1 MLPIIGPRLVEAME
15 GLNPFVIPVA
25 VAFLVVIIVQYLS
38 STPKRH
44 LYGVLLDSGTPGPT
58 YRHAPISLPCRSP
71 FPHSRLLVSRS
82 FHSLLPRP
90 PSSTPKR
97 HLYGVLLDAGTP
109 GLTYRHA
116 HFPTLLF
123 LAVPSLPLSLPSLFP
138 GLSIPPCPATPS
150 STPKRH
156 LYGVLLDAGTPGL
169 TYRHAHFPTLL
180 EIPFDGATTVASLF
194 VIASR
199 RHHHRPLLGTRKFL
213 SRETVT
219 NEEGK
224 EIEKLEFG
232 EYEWESYSRALDRA
246 EAFGGGLRNVGHGR
260 GEAVAIV
267 AETRADFYLALQGAF
282 QQSLVVVMVYA
293 SLGQEALVHALNET
307 EVTTVIC
314 DHKQLEKLE
323 EASSKGE
330 LKTVQRVIMMPEP
343 RPLSEAGKGPT
354 EAEAKVATGQLAPG
368 VKLLAFA
375 DVEKS
380 GVESPVTPELPQPS
394 DLAVIMYTSGS
405 TGLPKVSDA
414 CSEWASCYHT
424 ATWWQSS
431 QPSWLKC
438 LHPPIFFSSPVL
450 SLLSPFLP
458 PVMLS
463 HGNLVAVFAAIMAQV
478 PDANFNDVYIAYL
491 PLSHVLELAAELGA
505 VSVGGS
511 IGYGSPLTLVYMSS
525 NVKPGIK
532 GDSPETLLFPCVSP
546 APNLCI
552 HPTFCPVFVPAQL
565 GAVSVGG
572 SIGYGSPL
580 TLVEMAPKVKLG
592 TKGDAP
598 QLRPTLMV
606 AVPAILDR
614 IRDAVRRKI
623 AAAPPVRR
631 TLFNLAY
638 SRRLAAIEGSWFGAW
653 GVERLF
659 WDLLVFRK
667 VRYEGSWFSMWG
679 VERLFWG
686 LLVFRKGGCFG
697 AWGIERMFWDL
708 LVFRKVSAVVGE
720 SPLAWGVERLFW
732 DLLVFRK
739 VRAAVGGHLRFMLS
753 GGAPLSPDSQRFMN
767 ICFNQG
773 YELTE
778 TAAGGTSSEWD
789 DSSGY
794 GLTET
799 AAGGTFSEWDD
810 SSVGRVGPPIPC
822 NLIRLIDW
830 EEGGYRTT
838 DHPHPRG
845 EILIGGPNEDPQGMR
860 WFRTG
865 DIGAVLIAGA

>member
-1 MLPIIGPRLVEAME
+1 VAMASVEIARILPIIGPRLVEAME

-25 VAFLVVIIVQYLS
+25 VAFLVVIIVQYL
-38 STPKRH
+38 
-44 LYGVLLDSGTPGPT
+44 
-58 YRHAPISLPCRSP
+58 
-71 FPHSRLLVSRS
+71 
-82 FHSLLPRP
+82 
-90 PSSTPKR
+90 
-97 HLYGVLLDAGTP
+97 
-109 GLTYRHA
+109 
-116 HFPTLLF
+116 
-123 LAVPSLPLSLPSLFP
+123 
-138 GLSIPPCPATPS
+138 S

-282 QQSLVVVMVYA
+282 QQSLVVVTVYA

-405 TGLPKVSDA
+405 TGLPKG
-414 CSEWASCYHT
+414 
-424 ATWWQSS
+424 
-431 QPSWLKC
+431 
-438 LHPPIFFSSPVL
+438 
-450 SLLSPFLP
+450 
-458 PVMLS
+458 VMLS

-511 IGYGSPLTLVYMSS
+511 IGYGSPLTLV
-525 NVKPGIK
+525 
-532 GDSPETLLFPCVSP
+532 D
-546 APNLCI
+546 
-552 HPTFCPVFVPAQL
+552 
-565 GAVSVGG
+565 
-572 SIGYGSPL
+572 
-580 TLVEMAPKVKLG
+580 MAPKVKLG

-667 VRYEGSWFSMWG
+667 VR
-679 VERLFWG
+679 
-686 LLVFRKGGCFG
+686 
-697 AWGIERMFWDL
+697 
-708 LVFRKVSAVVGE
+708 
-720 SPLAWGVERLFW
+720 
-732 DLLVFRK
+732 
-739 VRAAVGGHLRFMLS
+739 AAVGGHLRFMLS

-767 ICFNQG
+767 ICFNIPISQ
-773 YELTE
+773 
-778 TAAGGTSSEWD
+778 
-789 DSSGY
+789 GY

-845 EILIGGPNEDPQGMR
+845 EILIGGPNVSLGYWKDKEKTEEVFSEDAQGMR

-865 DIGAVLIAGA
+865 DIGAVHPDGCIQIMDRKKDIVKLQHGEYVSLGKVEAVLQVSPFVDNLLVFADSTKSCAVALVVPVPAAVTDFAKRKGIEEEDYAKLCAREDVVGEVLRCLHKVSKDASLNKFEVPARIKLLPDPWLPETGLVTPALKIKRNVIHKTFAKELKELYQ

>member
-1 MLPIIGPRLVEAME
+1 ME
-15 GLNPFVIPVA
+15 GLNPFVIPVG
-25 VAFLVVIIVQYLS
+25 VAFLVVIIVQYL
-38 STPKRH
+38 
-44 LYGVLLDSGTPGPT
+44 
-58 YRHAPISLPCRSP
+58 
-71 FPHSRLLVSRS
+71 
-82 FHSLLPRP
+82 
-90 PSSTPKR
+90 
-97 HLYGVLLDAGTP
+97 
-109 GLTYRHA
+109 
-116 HFPTLLF
+116 
-123 LAVPSLPLSLPSLFP
+123 
-138 GLSIPPCPATPS
+138 S

-232 EYEWESYSRALDRA
+232 EYEWESYSKALDRA

-282 QQSLVVVMVYA
+282 QQSLVVVTVYASLGQEALVHALNEVGRGEGKAVAIVAATRADFYLALQGAFQQSLVVVTVYA

-330 LKTVQRVIMMPEP
+330 LKTVKRVIMMPEP

-368 VKLLAFA
+368 VALLAFA

-405 TGLPKVSDA
+405 TGLPKG
-414 CSEWASCYHT
+414 
-424 ATWWQSS
+424 
-431 QPSWLKC
+431 
-438 LHPPIFFSSPVL
+438 
-450 SLLSPFLP
+450 
-458 PVMLS
+458 VMLS

-511 IGYGSPLTLVYMSS
+511 IGYGSPLTLV
-525 NVKPGIK
+525 
-532 GDSPETLLFPCVSP
+532 D
-546 APNLCI
+546 
-552 HPTFCPVFVPAQL
+552 
-565 GAVSVGG
+565 
-572 SIGYGSPL
+572 
-580 TLVEMAPKVKLG
+580 MAPKVKLG

-623 AAAPPVRR
+623 ATAPPVRR

-638 SRRLAAIEGSWFGAW
+638 SRRLAAIEGSWFG
-653 GVERLF
+653 
-659 WDLLVFRK
+659 
-667 VRYEGSWFSMWG
+667 
-679 VERLFWG
+679 
-686 LLVFRKGGCFG
+686 
-697 AWGIERMFWDL
+697 
-708 LVFRKVSAVVGE
+708 
-720 SPLAWGVERLFW
+720 AWGVERLFW

-767 ICFNQG
+767 ICFNIPISQ
-773 YELTE
+773 
-778 TAAGGTSSEWD
+778 
-789 DSSGY
+789 GY

-838 DHPHPRG
+838 DHPHPQG
-845 EILIGGPNEDPQGMR
+845 EILIGGPNVSLGYWKDKEKTAEVFSEDAQGMR

-865 DIGAVLIAGA
+865 DIGAVHADGCIQIIDRKKDIVKLQHGEYVSLGKVEAVLQVSPFVDNLLVFADSTKSFAVALVVPVPAAVTDFAKSRGIEEEDYAKLCGREDVVGEVLRCLQKVSKDAGLNKFEVPARIKLLPDPWLPESGLVTPALKIKRNVIHKTFAKELKELYE

>member
-1 MLPIIGPRLVEAME
+1 VAMASVEIARMLPIIGPRLVEAME

-25 VAFLVVIIVQYLS
+25 VAFLVVIIVQYL
-38 STPKRH
+38 
-44 LYGVLLDSGTPGPT
+44 
-58 YRHAPISLPCRSP
+58 
-71 FPHSRLLVSRS
+71 
-82 FHSLLPRP
+82 
-90 PSSTPKR
+90 
-97 HLYGVLLDAGTP
+97 
-109 GLTYRHA
+109 
-116 HFPTLLF
+116 
-123 LAVPSLPLSLPSLFP
+123 
-138 GLSIPPCPATPS
+138 S

-282 QQSLVVVMVYA
+282 QQSLVVVTVYA

-405 TGLPKVSDA
+405 TGLPKG
-414 CSEWASCYHT
+414 
-424 ATWWQSS
+424 
-431 QPSWLKC
+431 
-438 LHPPIFFSSPVL
+438 
-450 SLLSPFLP
+450 
-458 PVMLS
+458 VMLS

-511 IGYGSPLTLVYMSS
+511 IGYGSPLTLV
-525 NVKPGIK
+525 
-532 GDSPETLLFPCVSP
+532 D
-546 APNLCI
+546 
-552 HPTFCPVFVPAQL
+552 
-565 GAVSVGG
+565 
-572 SIGYGSPL
+572 
-580 TLVEMAPKVKLG
+580 MAPKVKLG

-667 VRYEGSWFSMWG
+667 VR
-679 VERLFWG
+679 
-686 LLVFRKGGCFG
+686 
-697 AWGIERMFWDL
+697 
-708 LVFRKVSAVVGE
+708 
-720 SPLAWGVERLFW
+720 
-732 DLLVFRK
+732 
-739 VRAAVGGHLRFMLS
+739 AAVGGHLRFMLS

-767 ICFNQG
+767 ICFNIPISQ
-773 YELTE
+773 
-778 TAAGGTSSEWD
+778 
-789 DSSGY
+789 GY

-845 EILIGGPNEDPQGMR
+845 EILIGGPNVSLGYWKDKEKTEEVFSEDAQGMR

-865 DIGAVLIAGA
+865 DIGAVHPDGCIQIMDRKKDIVKLQHGEYVSLGKVEAVLQVSPFVDNLLVFADSTKSCAVALVVPVPAAVTDFAKRKGIEEEDYAKLCAREDVVGEVLRCLHKVSKDASLNKFEVPARIKLLPDPWLPETGLVTPALKIKRNVIHKTFAKELKELYQ

>member
-1 MLPIIGPRLVEAME
+1 MASVEIARMLPIIGPRLAEAME
-15 GLNPFVIPVA
+15 GLNPLVVPVA

-38 STPKRH
+38 SRPK
-44 LYGVLLDSGTPGPT
+44 
-58 YRHAPISLPCRSP
+58 
-71 FPHSRLLVSRS
+71 
-82 FHSLLPRP
+82 
-90 PSSTPKR
+90 K
-97 HLYGVLLDAGTP
+97 
-109 GLTYRHA
+109 
-116 HFPTLLF
+116 
-123 LAVPSLPLSLPSLFP
+123 
-138 GLSIPPCPATPS
+138 
-150 STPKRH
+150 H

-199 RHHHRPLLGTRKFL
+199 RHHHRPLLGTRKFI
-213 SRETVT
+213 SRETVI

-246 EAFGGGLRNVGHGR
+246 EAFGGGLRNVGHGK

-282 QQSLVVVMVYA
+282 QQSLVVVTVYA

-307 EVTTVIC
+307 EVTTVVC

-323 EASSKGE
+323 EASLKGE
-330 LKTVQRVIMMPEP
+330 LKTVKRVIMMPEP

-368 VKLLAFA
+368 VTLLSFA

-405 TGLPKVSDA
+405 TGLPKG
-414 CSEWASCYHT
+414 
-424 ATWWQSS
+424 
-431 QPSWLKC
+431 
-438 LHPPIFFSSPVL
+438 
-450 SLLSPFLP
+450 
-458 PVMLS
+458 VMLS

-511 IGYGSPLTLVYMSS
+511 IGYGSPLTLV
-525 NVKPGIK
+525 
-532 GDSPETLLFPCVSP
+532 D
-546 APNLCI
+546 
-552 HPTFCPVFVPAQL
+552 
-565 GAVSVGG
+565 
-572 SIGYGSPL
+572 
-580 TLVEMAPKVKLG
+580 MAPKVKAG

-623 AAAPPVRR
+623 AAAPLVRR

-638 SRRLAAIEGSWFGAW
+638 SRRLAAIEGSWFG
-653 GVERLF
+653 
-659 WDLLVFRK
+659 
-667 VRYEGSWFSMWG
+667 
-679 VERLFWG
+679 
-686 LLVFRKGGCFG
+686 
-697 AWGIERMFWDL
+697 
-708 LVFRKVSAVVGE
+708 
-720 SPLAWGVERLFW
+720 AWGVERLFW

-767 ICFNQG
+767 ICFNIPISQ
-773 YELTE
+773 
-778 TAAGGTSSEWD
+778 
-789 DSSGY
+789 GY

-845 EILIGGPNEDPQGMR
+845 EILIGGPNVSLGYWKDKEKTAEVFSEDQHGMR

-865 DIGAVLIAGA
+865 DIGLVHPDGCIQIIDRKKDIVKLQHGEYVSLGKVEAVLQVSPFVDNLLVFADSTKAFAVALVVPVPAAVADFAKSRGIEEEDYAKLCGREDVVAEVLRCLQKVSKDAGLNKFEVPARIKLLPDPWLPETGLVTPALKIKRNVIHKTFAKELKELYE

>member
-1 MLPIIGPRLVEAME
+1 ME
-15 GLNPFVIPVA
+15 GLNPFVIPVG
-25 VAFLVVIIVQYLS
+25 VAFLVVIIVQYL
-38 STPKRH
+38 
-44 LYGVLLDSGTPGPT
+44 
-58 YRHAPISLPCRSP
+58 
-71 FPHSRLLVSRS
+71 
-82 FHSLLPRP
+82 
-90 PSSTPKR
+90 
-97 HLYGVLLDAGTP
+97 
-109 GLTYRHA
+109 
-116 HFPTLLF
+116 
-123 LAVPSLPLSLPSLFP
+123 
-138 GLSIPPCPATPS
+138 S

-232 EYEWESYSRALDRA
+232 EYEWESYSKALDRA

-282 QQSLVVVMVYA
+282 QQSLVVVTVYA

-368 VKLLAFA
+368 VALLAFA

-405 TGLPKVSDA
+405 TGLPKG
-414 CSEWASCYHT
+414 
-424 ATWWQSS
+424 
-431 QPSWLKC
+431 
-438 LHPPIFFSSPVL
+438 
-450 SLLSPFLP
+450 
-458 PVMLS
+458 VMLS

-511 IGYGSPLTLVYMSS
+511 IGYGSPLTLV
-525 NVKPGIK
+525 
-532 GDSPETLLFPCVSP
+532 D
-546 APNLCI
+546 
-552 HPTFCPVFVPAQL
+552 
-565 GAVSVGG
+565 
-572 SIGYGSPL
+572 
-580 TLVEMAPKVKLG
+580 MAPKVKLG

-667 VRYEGSWFSMWG
+667 VR
-679 VERLFWG
+679 
-686 LLVFRKGGCFG
+686 
-697 AWGIERMFWDL
+697 
-708 LVFRKVSAVVGE
+708 
-720 SPLAWGVERLFW
+720 
-732 DLLVFRK
+732 
-739 VRAAVGGHLRFMLS
+739 AAVGGHLRFMLS

-767 ICFNQG
+767 ICFNIPISQ
-773 YELTE
+773 
-778 TAAGGTSSEWD
+778 
-789 DSSGY
+789 GY

-845 EILIGGPNEDPQGMR
+845 EILIGGPNVSLGYWKDKEKTAEVFSEDAQGMR

-865 DIGAVLIAGA
+865 DIGAVHPDGCIQIIDRKKDIVKLQHGEYVSLGKVEAVLQVSPFVDNLLVFADSTKSFAVALVVPVPAAVTDFAKSRGIEEEDYAKLCARADVVGEVLRCLQKVRCLSGTRYFFYSQSVWERGRGGGSAEMPAEGEFSLSGTRYSFYWSASAASESVCAASKGIEEEDYAKL

>member
-25 VAFLVVIIVQYLS
+25 VAFLVVIIVQYL
-38 STPKRH
+38 
-44 LYGVLLDSGTPGPT
+44 
-58 YRHAPISLPCRSP
+58 
-71 FPHSRLLVSRS
+71 
-82 FHSLLPRP
+82 
-90 PSSTPKR
+90 
-97 HLYGVLLDAGTP
+97 
-109 GLTYRHA
+109 
-116 HFPTLLF
+116 
-123 LAVPSLPLSLPSLFP
+123 
-138 GLSIPPCPATPS
+138 S

-282 QQSLVVVMVYA
+282 QQSLVVVTVYA

-405 TGLPKVSDA
+405 TGLPKG
-414 CSEWASCYHT
+414 
-424 ATWWQSS
+424 
-431 QPSWLKC
+431 
-438 LHPPIFFSSPVL
+438 
-450 SLLSPFLP
+450 
-458 PVMLS
+458 VMLS

-511 IGYGSPLTLVYMSS
+511 IGYGSPLTLV
-525 NVKPGIK
+525 
-532 GDSPETLLFPCVSP
+532 D
-546 APNLCI
+546 
-552 HPTFCPVFVPAQL
+552 
-565 GAVSVGG
+565 
-572 SIGYGSPL
+572 
-580 TLVEMAPKVKLG
+580 MAPKVKLG

-667 VRYEGSWFSMWG
+667 VR
-679 VERLFWG
+679 
-686 LLVFRKGGCFG
+686 
-697 AWGIERMFWDL
+697 
-708 LVFRKVSAVVGE
+708 
-720 SPLAWGVERLFW
+720 
-732 DLLVFRK
+732 
-739 VRAAVGGHLRFMLS
+739 AAVGGHLRFMLS

-767 ICFNQG
+767 ICFNIPISQ
-773 YELTE
+773 
-778 TAAGGTSSEWD
+778 
-789 DSSGY
+789 GY

-845 EILIGGPNEDPQGMR
+845 EILIGGPNVSLGYWKDKEKTEEVFSEDAQGMR

-865 DIGAVLIAGA
+865 DIGAVHPDGCIQIMDRKKDIVKLQHGEYVSLGKVEAVLQVSPFVDNLLVFADSTKSCAVALVVPVPAAVTDFAKRKGIEEEDYAKLCAREDVVGEVLRCLHKVSKDASLNKFEVPARIKLLPDPWLPETGLVTPALKIKRNVIHKTFAKELKELYQ